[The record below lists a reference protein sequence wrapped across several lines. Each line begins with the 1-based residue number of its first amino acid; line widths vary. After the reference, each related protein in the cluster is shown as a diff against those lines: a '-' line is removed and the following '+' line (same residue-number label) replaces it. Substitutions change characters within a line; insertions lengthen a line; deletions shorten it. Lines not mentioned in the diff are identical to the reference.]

1 MRWSALRLD
10 RHVVAL
16 LLVTLVWGLTFPI
29 LKVATARLSGVEI
42 SALRFLIAAMCMA
55 PFAWGVPRHTWRDGL
70 LLGAMALV
78 SYVAQAYG
86 LQFISSNRSAFIT
99 SLNVIMVPLLA
110 WCLGARPAWEVFLAA
125 FLACLGIGLM
135 SFDGGAHLLADAS
148 TVLGALACAA
158 YVLFLSRCAKAHRP
172 QQLAAT
178 QMCWMALLGC
188 LWMAV
193 DSGLEALQTL
203 PLRISPSVWGGL
215 LYLGV
220 LASALI
226 SFLQASAQRHV
237 PASQAAVIYALEP
250 VFAALFAW
258 LWLSELLTLRAAL
271 GAVIVVAAV
280 VLSEVKPGAWLRRGQ
295 RSLSATGVRRD

>member
-1 MRWSALRLD
+1 M
-10 RHVVAL
+10 AL

-29 LKVATARLSGVEI
+29 LKIATASLSGVEI
-42 SALRFLIAAMCMA
+42 TALRFLIAAVCLA
-55 PFAWGVPRHTWRDGL
+55 PFARHVPRHSWRDGL
-70 LLGAMALV
+70 VLGAMALL

-99 SLNVIMVPLLA
+99 SLNVIMVPMLA
-110 WCLGARPAWEVFLAA
+110 WGLGSRPGWRVFLAA
-125 FLACLGIGLM
+125 LLACLGIGLM

-148 TVLGALACAA
+148 TVFGALACAA
-158 YVLFLSRCAKAHRP
+158 YVLFLSRCANAHRP
-172 QQLAAT
+172 HLLATA
-178 QMCWMALLGC
+178 QMCCMALLGC
-188 LWMAV
+188 MWMAL
-193 DSGLEALQTL
+193 DSGVEALQTL
-203 PLRISPSVWGGL
+203 PERINPSVWGGL

-237 PASQAAVIYALEP
+237 PAAQAAVIYAMEP

-271 GAVIVVAAV
+271 GALIVVVAV
-280 VLSEVKPGAWLRRGQ
+280 VLSETPQAPEPADQALNVA
-295 RSLSATGVRRD
+295 

>member
-1 MRWSALRLD
+1 MRLPALRLD

-16 LLVTLVWGLTFPI
+16 LLVTVVWGLTFPI
-29 LKVATARLSGVEI
+29 LKIATASLSGVEI
-42 SALRFLIAAMCMA
+42 SALRFLIAAICMA
-55 PFAWGVPRHTWRDGL
+55 PFVWGVPRRSWRDGL
-70 LLGAMALV
+70 VLGAMALV

-110 WCLGARPAWEVFLAA
+110 WGLGARPAWKVFLAA

-135 SFDGGAHLLADAS
+135 SFDGGAHVLADAS
-148 TVLGALACAA
+148 TVFGALACAA
-158 YVLFLSRCAKAHRP
+158 YVLFLSRCANAHRP
-172 QQLAAT
+172 HQPAPA

-188 LWMAV
+188 LWMAL
-193 DSGLEALQTL
+193 DSGVEALQTL

-220 LASALI
+220 VASALI

-237 PASQAAVIYALEP
+237 PASQAAVIYAMEP

-258 LWLSELLTLRAAL
+258 FWLSELLTLRAAF
-271 GAVIVVAAV
+271 GALIVVFAV
-280 VLSEVKPGAWLRRGQ
+280 VLSEEQPSSKPANWA
-295 RSLSATGVRRD
+295 S

>member
-1 MRWSALRLD
+1 LRLPALRLD

-16 LLVTLVWGLTFPI
+16 LLVTVVWGLTFPI
-29 LKVATARLSGVEI
+29 LKIATASLSGVEI
-42 SALRFLIAAMCMA
+42 SALRFLIAAICMA
-55 PFAWGVPRHTWRDGL
+55 PFVWGVPRRSWRDGL
-70 LLGAMALV
+70 VLGAMALV

-110 WCLGARPAWEVFLAA
+110 WGLGARPAWKVFLAA

-135 SFDGGAHLLADAS
+135 SFDGGAHVLADAS
-148 TVLGALACAA
+148 TVFGALACAA
-158 YVLFLSRCAKAHRP
+158 YVLFLSRCANAHRP
-172 QQLAAT
+172 HQLATA

-188 LWMAV
+188 LWMAL
-193 DSGLEALQTL
+193 DSGVEALQTL

-220 LASALI
+220 VASALI

-237 PASQAAVIYALEP
+237 PASQAAVIYAMEP

-258 LWLSELLTLRAAL
+258 FWLSELLTLRAAF
-271 GAVIVVAAV
+271 GALIVVFAV
-280 VLSEVKPGAWLRRGQ
+280 VLSEAQPASKPANWA
-295 RSLSATGVRRD
+295 S

>member
-1 MRWSALRLD
+1 LRLPALRLD

-16 LLVTLVWGLTFPI
+16 LLVTVVWGLTFPI
-29 LKVATARLSGVEI
+29 LKIATASLSGVEI
-42 SALRFLIAAMCMA
+42 SALRFLIAAICMA
-55 PFAWGVPRHTWRDGL
+55 PFVWGVPRRSWRDGL
-70 LLGAMALV
+70 VLGAMALV

-110 WCLGARPAWEVFLAA
+110 WGLGARPAWKVFLAA

-135 SFDGGAHLLADAS
+135 SFDGGAHVLADAS
-148 TVLGALACAA
+148 TVFGALACAA
-158 YVLFLSRCAKAHRP
+158 YVLFLSRCANAHRP
-172 QQLAAT
+172 HQLATA

-188 LWMAV
+188 LWMAL
-193 DSGLEALQTL
+193 DSGVEALQTL

-220 LASALI
+220 VASALI
-226 SFLQASAQRHV
+226 TFLQASAQRHV
-237 PASQAAVIYALEP
+237 PASQAAVIYAMEP

-258 LWLSELLTLRAAL
+258 FWLSELLTLRAAF
-271 GAVIVVAAV
+271 GALIVVFAV
-280 VLSEVKPGAWLRRGQ
+280 VLSEAQPSSKPANWA
-295 RSLSATGVRRD
+295 S